1 MPPPRELT
9 DDYRLEKILGSS
21 RSGSIL
27 RASRIDTG
35 RNVVIK
41 LINVPAP
48 VDPTHA
54 PGLAARFSAYA
65 TALAGVRHPN
75 LPAILDSGVTPDGGA
90 FLVMERLEG
99 GGFEAGAPGLA
110 APGGNGPAPE
120 RVPPP
125 LAPAPAR

>member
-35 RNVVIK
+35 QNVVIK

-48 VDPTHA
+48 VDPAHA

-65 TALAGVRHPN
+65 PALAGARHPN
-75 LPAILDSGVTPDGGA
+75 LPVILDSGVTPDRRA
-90 FLVMERLEG
+90 SLAIERLDR
-99 GGFEAGAPGLA
+99 GAVHLRCPELA
-110 APGGNGPAPE
+110 
-120 RVPPP
+120 
-125 LAPAPAR
+125 

>member
-48 VDPTHA
+48 VDPAHA

-75 LPAILDSGVTPDGGA
+75 LPVILDSGGTPDGGA
-90 FLVMERLEG
+90 FLVMERLTG
-99 GGFEAGAPGLA
+99 G
-110 APGGNGPAPE
+110 
-120 RVPPP
+120 RV
-125 LAPAPAR
+125 APARPATAVP